1 MAVPDSVETEIKIT
15 KEKMEM
21 EQVGDELGVFESFN
35 VKTGESMGRGSPELL
50 LGIHEHPDVGPQS
63 PLWLRAAMRYYTWR
77 APHARALEYIDIEP
91 CAPEGEESRTPRGAR
106 PRARADP
113 ARASRRARS
122 RGRGRTS
129 ASDQLALI
137 QERLCIA
144 MQEIITTLQ
153 APAGDTAVKR
163 KRADKKRP
171 DKKADKERP
180 RKKTKV
186 CDPKKGEWADG
197 TDVGAYIREQL
208 TKISAKKNLSALT
221 TAKEDLLVDLIL
233 GMMPRS
239 EAQTERICRAVRLW
253 SKGAISPRWP
263 MSAKS

>member
-1 MAVPDSVETEIKIT
+1 
-15 KEKMEM
+15 
-21 EQVGDELGVFESFN
+21 
-35 VKTGESMGRGSPELL
+35 
-50 LGIHEHPDVGPQS
+50 
-63 PLWLRAAMRYYTWR
+63 
-77 APHARALEYIDIEP
+77 
-91 CAPEGEESRTPRGAR
+91 
-106 PRARADP
+106 
-113 ARASRRARS
+113 
-122 RGRGRTS
+122 
-129 ASDQLALI
+129 
-137 QERLCIA
+137 

-180 RKKTKV
+180 HKKTKV

-239 EAQTERICRAVRLW
+239 EVQMERICRAVRLCVEGRDFASVADVREIMS
-253 SKGAISPRWP
+253 SKRHNNYCNTVVVHIDT
-263 MSAKS
+263 M